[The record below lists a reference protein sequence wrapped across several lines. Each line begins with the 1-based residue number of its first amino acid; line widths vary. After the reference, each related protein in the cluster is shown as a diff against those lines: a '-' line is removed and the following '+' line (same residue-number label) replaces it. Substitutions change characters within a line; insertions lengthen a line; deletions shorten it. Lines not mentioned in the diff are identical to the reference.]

1 MVKTIPEAVKELEQ
15 AIQVAIPGFV
25 VTVSINLTTLGPTAV
40 KEPED
45 KEPVKEE
52 PTTEDSSKELTLDD
66 IRTLLNAYVKSAGKE
81 IAFALVDKFTDG
93 SRNPADIK
101 PEDYRA
107 LVAGMGGYDLNP
119 KGDK

>member
-1 MVKTIPEAVKELEQ
+1 MIKTIPEAVKELEQ
-15 AIQVAIPGFV
+15 AIQVAIPGFN
-25 VTVSINLTTLGPTAV
+25 VTVSINLTTLGPTTAV
-40 KEPED
+40 EPVGE
-45 KEPVKEE
+45 EPVKEE
-52 PTTEDSSKELTLDD
+52 PTTEEPSKELTLDD
-66 IRTLLNAYVKSAGKE
+66 IRTLLNAYAKAAGKE
-81 IAFALVDKFTDG
+81 KAVALVGKFANG